1 MEPPECS
8 ICMDIFGN
16 SDSHIRCPKILK
28 CGDSFCKECLKDIIK
43 RSDGNNLL
51 CPSCKKQIK
60 KEENIEEY
68 TTNREVIKS
77 VNSYFNIHKDE
88 EAINNKPIK
97 YSIIIL
103 GNSGVGKT
111 CIYNRLF
118 IDKFDNMSMSTVGV
132 DIVEYY
138 VKLHNKKYELFLC
151 DTAGEE
157 IYRALTKQYYK
168 NADGAIFVFDLTNE
182 KSLEDIEFWY
192 NSYKELKEEV
202 IGVLIGNKSDIEDE
216 TRVIKYENAKSFAE
230 KYGLKYF
237 EVSAKTDKYI
247 KKAIVALLNELI
259 ESRTIYN
266 SLSSVDD
273 ALKNE
278 IKLGENGKIKT
289 KKNVVKN
296 EKLFIFQII
305 KII

>member
-88 EAINNKPIK
+88 GAINNKPIK
-97 YSIIIL
+97 YSIIFL

-111 CIYNRLF
+111 CIYTRLF
-118 IDKFDNMSMSTVGV
+118 KDKFDNRSITTVSANFV
-132 DIVEYY
+132 TYY
-138 VKLHNKKYELFLC
+138 VKLHNKKYELLLC

-157 IYRALTKQYYK
+157 KYRTLTKQYYK
-168 NADGAIFVFDLTNE
+168 KADGAIFVFDLTNE

-192 NSYKELKEEV
+192 NSYKEQKEKV

-216 TRVIKYENAKSFAE
+216 TRVIKYEDAKLFAE
-230 KYGLKYF
+230 KYGLEYF

-278 IKLGENGKIKT
+278 IKLGENDKIKT
-289 KKNVVKN
+289 KKKCC
-296 EKLFIFQII
+296 K
-305 KII
+305 K

>member
-1 MEPPECS
+1 MYYFY
-8 ICMDIFGN
+8 M
-16 SDSHIRCPKILK
+16 
-28 CGDSFCKECLKDIIK
+28 IK
-43 RSDGNNLL
+43 FRT
-51 CPSCKKQIK
+51 I
-60 KEENIEEY
+60 
-68 TTNREVIKS
+68 
-77 VNSYFNIHKDE
+77 
-88 EAINNKPIK
+88 
-97 YSIIIL
+97 
-103 GNSGVGKT
+103 
-111 CIYNRLF
+111 
-118 IDKFDNMSMSTVGV
+118 
-132 DIVEYY
+132 
-138 VKLHNKKYELFLC
+138 
-151 DTAGEE
+151 
-157 IYRALTKQYYK
+157 TKQYYK
-168 NADGAIFVFDLTNE
+168 EADGAIFVFDLTNE
-182 KSLEDIEFWY
+182 KSFKDIEYWY
-192 NSYKELKEEV
+192 NSYKELKEKV

-216 TRVIKYENAKSFAE
+216 TRVIKYEDAKLFTE
-230 KYGLKYF
+230 KYGLEYF

>member
-88 EAINNKPIK
+88 GAINNKPIK

-111 CIYNRLF
+111 CIYTRLF
-118 IDKFDNMSMSTVGV
+118 KDKFDNMSITTVSANFV
-132 DIVEYY
+132 TYY

-192 NSYKELKEEV
+192 NSYKEQKEKV

-216 TRVIKYENAKSFAE
+216 TRVIKYEDAKLFGE

-259 ESRTIYN
+259 KSRAIYN

-278 IKLGENGKIKT
+278 IKLGENDKIKT
-289 KKNVVKN
+289 KKKCC
-296 EKLFIFQII
+296 K
-305 KII
+305 K

>member
-28 CGDSFCKECLKDIIK
+28 CGDSFCKECLEDIIK

-97 YSIIIL
+97 YSIIFL

-111 CIYNRLF
+111 CIYTRLF
-118 IDKFDNMSMSTVGV
+118 KDKFDRMNIATVAA
-132 DIVEYY
+132 DIVKYY

-192 NSYKELKEEV
+192 NSYKEQKEKV

-216 TRVIKYENAKSFAE
+216 TRVIKYEDAKLFAE
-230 KYGLKYF
+230 KYGLEYF

-278 IKLGENGKIKT
+278 IKLGENDKIKT
-289 KKNVVKN
+289 KKKCC
-296 EKLFIFQII
+296 K
-305 KII
+305 K